1 MQLKIKII
9 FHQKFP
15 KFLLLEEC
23 EGWAEIDLMLER
35 ISENIMVE
43 RERIGGD
50 WDLDSQED
58 GGHRQV
64 GLVSK

>member
-1 MQLKIKII
+1 
-9 FHQKFP
+9 
-15 KFLLLEEC
+15 
-23 EGWAEIDLMLER
+23 MLER